1 MDPWR
6 TLPVPEDPVTLFED
20 TQSSQVVFAT
30 FERAQPFHRDLLRGF
45 SRARVVTYSASLPTV
60 LWLMEQVGDLEV
72 IMGEPRVAGSLA
84 SIASYQHLLLED
96 LHHEAEVAGKHEGLL
111 RRLQD
116 GSLRVLVLKEAV
128 SHAKLY
134 LLEGEGRT
142 RVVTGSA
149 NLSDRALNDAS
160 VPVEGQHEQF
170 TAFDDQPRAWA
181 HFEAEY
187 ERLRARTQLL
197 TVPANV
203 KQVTPADLPLMQE
216 ARKVPLVIAVPV
228 QVTAPAR
235 DVRFE
240 RLTQEYGPAF
250 KEAVTK
256 VKGKV
261 VLEPKNLPVVARVLR
276 DRKAQRDAESVL
288 RLDREG
294 NALVSSS
301 GFRVEA
307 DADPPGLKEDAAL
320 LASFFEGYTHFSGD
334 GDPAVL
340 QQDYFAFLSWLYVS
354 PFMSD
359 LLAEGLRRDH
369 SPHKFPLYAVLLGK
383 SSSGKTTATR
393 VFLRSMVGPD
403 GVERPGQDLGKRSLR
418 GLMAESGRLPVY
430 FNDVERV
437 KLTGLSSDIKNT
449 AEMHDGENVLAP
461 MVFSLN
467 GNEQGLED
475 ELRKRLFVIQTN
487 HALDP
492 TRLSRKER
500 DGLHANATRT
510 SKRIGTA
517 LYSAYLA
524 RLLPIL
530 DNAEHLEA
538 HLQDPLRLS
547 SGALRAVLAKAGVP
561 RDWAV
566 EVSVHRDEERVL
578 AQTRATLLGLWN
590 KPQHGWSVQRD
601 RVVIPLRDDLR
612 VGAALARNIP
622 DSLLMSGSTNG
633 QLVVQREGLER
644 LMGVRLGRPWWRLK

>member
-1 MDPWR
+1 M
-6 TLPVPEDPVTLFED
+6 TLFED

-30 FERAQPFHRDLLRGF
+30 FDRAEPFHRDLLRGF
-45 SRARVVTYSASLPTV
+45 RRARVVTYSASLRTV
-60 LWLMEQVGDLEV
+60 LWLMEQVDELEV
-72 IMGEPRVAGSLA
+72 IMGEPKVTASLA
-84 SIASYQHLLLED
+84 SIASYQHLLLEE
-96 LHHEAEVAGKHEGLL
+96 LHHEAEAAGRHAELL

-116 GSLRVLVLKEAV
+116 STVRVLVLREAV

-134 LLEGEGRT
+134 LLEGSDGRG

-160 VPVEGQHEQF
+160 VPTEGQHEQF

-181 HFEAEY
+181 HFESEY
-187 ERLRARTQLL
+187 ERLRARTQVL

-203 KQVTPADLPLMQE
+203 RQVTPADLPLMQE
-216 ARKVPLVIAVPV
+216 ALKAPLILAVPV

-240 RLTQEYGPAF
+240 RLAGEYGPAF

-256 VKGKV
+256 VKGKL
-261 VLEPKNLPVVARVLR
+261 VLEPKSMPVVARVLR
-276 DRKAQRDAESVL
+276 DRKAQRDAEGVL

-294 NALVSSS
+294 CALVSST

-307 DADPPGLKEDAAL
+307 VPDPRGLEEDAAL
-320 LASFFEGYTHFSGD
+320 LTAFFDGYAHFTGD

-340 QQDYFAFLSWLYVS
+340 QQDYFAFLAWLYIS

-369 SPHKFPLYAVLLGK
+369 SPHKFPMYAVLLGK

-393 VFLRSMVGPD
+393 VFLRSMVGPN

-430 FNDVERV
+430 FNDVERA
-437 KLTGLSSDIKNT
+437 KLTALSSDIKNT
-449 AEMHDGENVLAP
+449 AEMHDGEHILAP

-475 ELRKRLFVIQTN
+475 ELRKRLFVVQTN

-492 TRLSRKER
+492 TRISREDR
-500 DGLHANATRT
+500 DALHANATRT

-517 LYSAYLA
+517 LYAAYLA
-524 RLLPIL
+524 RILPIL
-530 DNAEHLEA
+530 DDAEQLTA
-538 HLQDPLRLS
+538 HLNDPLKLS
-547 SGALRAVLAKAGVP
+547 STTLRAVLAEAGFTP
-561 RDWAV
+561 GWAA

-590 KPQHGWSVQRD
+590 KPQHGWSIQRD
-601 RVVIPLRDDLR
+601 RVVIPVQDDLR
-612 VGAALARNIP
+612 VGAALARSIP

-633 QLVVQREGLER
+633 RLVVQREGLER
-644 LMGVRLGRPWWRLK
+644 LMGVRLVRPWWQIRS

>member
-1 MDPWR
+1 M
-6 TLPVPEDPVTLFED
+6 TLFED
-20 TQSSQVVFAT
+20 TQGSQVAFAT
-30 FERAQPFHRDLLRGF
+30 FERAQPFRRNLMQGYA
-45 SRARVVTYSASLPTV
+45 RARVVTYSASLRTV
-60 LWLMEQVGDLEV
+60 LWLMEQVQTLEV
-72 IMGEPRVAGSLA
+72 IMGEPRVTASLA
-84 SIASYQHLLLED
+84 SLASYQHLLLEE
-96 LHHEAEVAGKHEGLL
+96 LHQEAEVAGKHAEVL

-116 GSLRVLVLKEAV
+116 GSLRILVLREAV

-134 LLEGEGRT
+134 LLDGEAGA
-142 RVVTGSA
+142 RVITGSG
-149 NLSDRALNDAS
+149 NLSDRALNDES

-170 TAFDDQPRAWA
+170 TAFDDQPQAWA
-181 HFEAEY
+181 HYEGEY
-187 ERLRARTQLL
+187 ERLRARTQVL

-203 KQVTPADLPLMQE
+203 KLVTPGDLPLMQE
-216 ARKVPLVIAVPV
+216 ARKAPLVIAVPV

-250 KEAVTK
+250 REAVTK
-256 VKGKV
+256 VKGRML
-261 VLEPKNLPVVARVLR
+261 LEPKNLPVVARVLR
-276 DRKAQRDAESVL
+276 DRKAQRDAEGVL

-294 NALVSSS
+294 DALVSSS
-301 GFRVEA
+301 GVRVEA
-307 DADPPGLKEDAAL
+307 SPEPPGLREDAAL
-320 LASFFEGYTHFSGD
+320 MTSFFDGYAQFTGD
-334 GDPAVL
+334 GDPLLL

-354 PFMSD
+354 PFLSD
-359 LLAEGLRRDH
+359 LLAEGARRDLP
-369 SPHKFPLYAVLLGK
+369 PHKFPLYAVLMGK

-393 VFLRSMVGPD
+393 VFLRSMVGPSA
-403 GVERPGQDLGKRSLR
+403 VERPGQDLGKRNLR

-437 KLTGLSSDIKNT
+437 KVTGLASDIKNT
-449 AEMHDGENVLAP
+449 AEMHDGESLLAP
-461 MVFSLN
+461 VVFSLN

-475 ELRKRLFVIQTN
+475 ELRKRMFVVQTS

-492 TRLSRKER
+492 TRLSREVR
-500 DGLHANATRT
+500 DELHANATRT
-510 SKRIGTA
+510 HKRIGMA
-517 LYSAYLA
+517 LYSAYLH
-524 RLLPIL
+524 RLLPLL
-530 DNAEHLEA
+530 DDAEQLEA
-538 HLQDPLRLS
+538 HLSDPLRLS
-547 SGALRAVLAKAGVP
+547 SAVLRDVLKDAGFTP
-561 RDWAV
+561 AWAG

-644 LMGVRLGRPWWRLK
+644 LMGVKLGRAWWPWRL

>member
-1 MDPWR
+1 M
-6 TLPVPEDPVTLFED
+6 TLFED

-45 SRARVVTYSASLPTV
+45 GRARVVTYSASLRTV
-60 LWLMEQVGDLEV
+60 LWLMDQVSELEV
-72 IMGEPRVAGSLA
+72 IMGEPKVTASLT
-84 SIASYQHLLLED
+84 SIASYQHLLLEE
-96 LHHEAEVAGKHEGLL
+96 LHHEAEVVGKHAELL
-111 RRLQD
+111 RRLAD
-116 GSLRVLVLKEAV
+116 GTIRVLVLKEAV

-134 LLEGEGRT
+134 LLEGDSGRC
-142 RVVTGSA
+142 RAVTGSA

-160 VPVEGQHEQF
+160 VPTEGQHEQF

-203 KQVTPADLPLMQE
+203 KQVTPADLPLLQE
-216 ARKVPLVIAVPV
+216 ARKAPLIIAVPV

-240 RLTQEYGPAF
+240 RLAQEYGPAF

-256 VKGKV
+256 LKGKV
-261 VLEPKNLPVVARVLR
+261 VLEPKSLPVVARVLR
-276 DRKAQRDAESVL
+276 DRKAQREAESVL

-294 NALVSSS
+294 DMLVSSS
-301 GFRVEA
+301 GLRIEA
-307 DADPPGLKEDAAL
+307 EGTPPGLREDATL
-320 LASFFEGYTHFSGD
+320 LAAFFDGYAHFSGD
-334 GDPAVL
+334 GPPAIL
-340 QQDYFAFLSWLYVS
+340 QQDYFAFLAWLYVS

-369 SPHKFPLYAVLLGK
+369 SPHTFPLYAVLLGK

-393 VFLRSMVGPD
+393 VFLRSMVGPN

-430 FNDVERV
+430 FNDVERA
-437 KLTGLSSDIKNT
+437 KLTALASDIKNT

-461 MVFSLN
+461 VIFSLN

-475 ELRKRLFVIQTN
+475 ELRKRLFVVQTN

-492 TRLSRKER
+492 TRLSREER
-500 DGLHANATRT
+500 NGLHANATRI

-517 LYSAYLA
+517 LYAAYLA

-530 DNAEHLEA
+530 DDVEQLTPHLN
-538 HLQDPLRLS
+538 DPLRLS
-547 SGALRAVLAKAGVP
+547 SGILRAVLADTGLTP
-561 RDWAV
+561 NWAV

-601 RVVIPLRDDLR
+601 RVVIPVQDDLR
-612 VGAALARNIP
+612 VGAALARSIP

-633 QLVVQREGLER
+633 RLVVQRDGLER
-644 LMGVRLGRPWWRLK
+644 LMGVRLSRAWWQGK

>member
-1 MDPWR
+1 MS
-6 TLPVPEDPVTLFED
+6 LFED

-30 FERAQPFHRDLLRGF
+30 FERAQPFHRDLFRGF
-45 SRARVVTYSASLPTV
+45 TRARVVTYSASLRTV
-60 LWLMEQVGDLEV
+60 LWLMEQVAELEV
-72 IMGEPRVAGSLA
+72 IMGEPKVTASLA
-84 SIASYQHLLLED
+84 SIASYQHLLLEE
-96 LHHEAEVAGKHEGLL
+96 LHQEAEAVGKHADLL

-116 GSLRVLVLKEAV
+116 GSVRVLVLKEAV

-134 LLEGEGRT
+134 LLEGEGKT

-160 VPVEGQHEQF
+160 VPTEGQHEQF
-170 TAFDDQPRAWA
+170 IAFDDQSRAWS
-181 HFEAEY
+181 HYEGEY
-187 ERLRARTQLL
+187 ERLHAKTQVL

-203 KQVTPADLPLMQE
+203 KQVTAADLPLLQE
-216 ARKVPLVIAVPV
+216 ARKAPLIIAVLV
-228 QVTAPAR
+228 LITAPAR

-256 VKGKV
+256 VKSKV
-261 VLEPKNLPVVARVLR
+261 VLELKNLPIVARVLR
-276 DRKAQRDAESVL
+276 DRKAQREAEGVL

-294 NALVSSS
+294 SALVSSS

-307 DADPPGLKEDAAL
+307 EADPAGLREDAARL
-320 LASFFEGYTHFSGD
+320 TSFFEGYAHFSGD
-334 GDPAVL
+334 GDPSVL
-340 QQDYFAFLSWLYVS
+340 QQDYFAFISWLYVS

-393 VFLRSMVGPD
+393 VFLRSMVGSN

-430 FNDVERV
+430 FNDVERT
-437 KLTGLSSDIKNT
+437 KITNLASDIKNT

-475 ELRKRLFVIQTN
+475 ELRKRLFVVQTN

-492 TRLSRKER
+492 TRILREER
-500 DGLHANATRT
+500 DRLHANATRT
-510 SKRIGTA
+510 FKRIGTG

-524 RLLPIL
+524 RLLPVL
-530 DNAEHLEA
+530 DDPEQLA
-538 HLQDPLRLS
+538 LQLSDPLRLS
-547 SGALRAVLAKAGVP
+547 SATLRSVLRDAGFTP
-561 RDWAV
+561 GWAA
-566 EVSVHRDEERVL
+566 EVSIHRDEERVL
-578 AQTRATLLGLWN
+578 AQTRAILLGLWN
-590 KPQHGWSVQRD
+590 KPQHGWS
-601 RVVIPLRDDLR
+601 I
-612 VGAALARNIP
+612 
-622 DSLLMSGSTNG
+622 
-633 QLVVQREGLER
+633 
-644 LMGVRLGRPWWRLK
+644 

>member
-1 MDPWR
+1 M
-6 TLPVPEDPVTLFED
+6 TLFED

-30 FERAQPFHRDLLRGF
+30 FERGEPFHRDLLRSF
-45 SRARVVTYSASLPTV
+45 QRARVVTYSASLRTV
-60 LWLMEQVGDLEV
+60 LWLMEQVDELEV
-72 IMGEPRVAGSLA
+72 IMGEPKVTASLA

-96 LHHEAEVAGKHEGLL
+96 LHHEAEATGKHAELL

-116 GSLRVLVLKEAV
+116 GTVRVLVLREAV

-134 LLEGEGRT
+134 LLEGSGGRT

-160 VPVEGQHEQF
+160 VPTEGQHEQF

-187 ERLRARTQLL
+187 ERLRAKTQVL

-203 KQVTPADLPLMQE
+203 KQVTPADLPLIQE
-216 ARKVPLVIAVPV
+216 ARKAPLVIAVPV

-240 RLTQEYGPAF
+240 RLAGEYGPAF

-256 VKGKV
+256 VKGKL
-261 VLEPKNLPVVARVLR
+261 VLEPKSLPVVARVLR

-294 NALVSSS
+294 SALVSST
-301 GFRVEA
+301 GFRV
-307 DADPPGLKEDAAL
+307 DAAHDPPGLTEDAAL
-320 LASFFEGYTHFSGD
+320 LTAFFNGYAHFTGD

-340 QQDYFAFLSWLYVS
+340 QQDYFAFLSWLYIS

-369 SPHKFPLYAVLLGK
+369 SPHKFPMYAVLLGK

-393 VFLRSMVGPD
+393 VFLRSMVGPN
-403 GVERPGQDLGKRSLR
+403 GVERPGPDLGKRSLR

-430 FNDVERV
+430 FNDVERA
-437 KLTGLSSDIKNT
+437 KLTALSSDIKNT
-449 AEMHDGENVLAP
+449 AEMHDGENILAP

-475 ELRKRLFVIQTN
+475 ELRKRLFAVQTN

-492 TRLSRKER
+492 TRLSREER
-500 DGLHANATRT
+500 DTLHANATRT
-510 SKRIGTA
+510 AKRIGTG
-517 LYSAYLA
+517 LYAAYLA
-524 RLLPIL
+524 RLLPVL
-530 DNAEHLEA
+530 DDAEQLTA
-538 HLQDPLRLS
+538 HLNDPLKLS
-547 SGALRAVLAKAGVP
+547 SATLRTVLADAGHTP
-561 RDWAV
+561 AWAS

-578 AQTRATLLGLWN
+578 AHTRATLLGLWN

-601 RVVIPLRDDLR
+601 RVVIPIQDDLR
-612 VGAALARNIP
+612 VGAALARSIP

-633 QLVVQREGLER
+633 RLVVQREGLER
-644 LMGVRLGRPWWRLK
+644 LMGVRLGRAWWQLK